1 MDDETASRELLWG
14 SVTRLMDKISDEE
27 DRLQW
32 PELIDMIVDTYSE
45 ESTNKDGMDIF
56 FSLYQFLMRVYYR
69 IKTMDKPEP
78 FNEVSK
84 TTRLENH
91 EEVPMFM
98 VKNYDYK
105 MFKWA
110 KNKGFTEY
118 MTTDWFLVRVR
129 DLSPSERKGFENKVH

>member
-14 SVTRLMDKISDEE
+14 SVTRLMDKIGDEE

-32 PELIDMIVDTYSE
+32 PELIDMVVDTYSE
-45 ESTNKDGMDIF
+45 EGNNKDGMDIF
-56 FSLYQFLMRVYYR
+56 FNLYQFLMRVYYR
-69 IKTMDKPEP
+69 IKAMDKPEP

-84 TTRLENH
+84 TTRVENH

-110 KNKGFTEY
+110 KSKGFNEY
-118 MTTDWFLVRVR
+118 MTNGWFLVRVQ
-129 DLSPSERKGFENKVH
+129 DLSPSERKGFESKVH

>member
-14 SVTRLMDKISDEE
+14 SVTRLMDKIGDEE
-27 DRLQW
+27 DRIQW

-45 ESTNKDGMDIF
+45 EGNNKDGMDIF

-69 IKTMDKPEP
+69 VRAMDKPKP

-84 TTRLENH
+84 TTRVENH

-110 KNKGFTEY
+110 KNKGFIEY
-118 MTTDWFLVRVR
+118 MTNGWFLVRVR
-129 DLSPSERKGFENKVH
+129 DLSPSERKGFESKVH